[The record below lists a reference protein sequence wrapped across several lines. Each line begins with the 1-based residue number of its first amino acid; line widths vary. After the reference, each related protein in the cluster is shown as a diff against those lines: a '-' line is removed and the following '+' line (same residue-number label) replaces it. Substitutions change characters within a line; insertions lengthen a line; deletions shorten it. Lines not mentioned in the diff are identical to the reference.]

1 MAQLATGNMDDAGM
15 LRIGEAGFGLGQVVD
30 YQFQQRGGRSQDPA
44 GHGRPD
50 AHRFGNRDP
59 TDEFDSGI
67 SLYLEEY
74 RSVSFS
80 QNGRPRMKLGFTG
93 SALSMYPPGHNLL
106 GIHCPARTSLTRAH
120 LRRDSDV
127 MVETIWYAES
137 AYKLLPAYTEAGQN
151 FGTYPVYP
159 LVLAIVYGFPTVR
172 GRRTCFAKILST
184 VTLFS

>member
-1 MAQLATGNMDDAGM
+1 MAQLALGNMDDAEM
-15 LRIGEAGFGLGQVVD
+15 LRIGEGGFGHGQVLD
-30 YQFQQRGGRSQDPA
+30 FQFQQRGGRNLDPP
-44 GHGRPD
+44 GHGRP
-50 AHRFGNRDP
+50 AAPRFGGQDP
-59 TDEFDSGI
+59 TDEFDRALT
-67 SLYLEEY
+67 LYLEQY
-74 RSVSFS
+74 RSGSFS

-93 SALSMYPPGHNLL
+93 SAMSMYPPGHILL
-106 GIHCPARTSLTRAH
+106 GIRSHHRTSQTRAR

-127 MVETIWYAES
+127 MVETIWYAAS